1 MVNLPCKFNN
11 FKFSRGWGVVRI
23 QIRAL
28 LLINFSFIT
37 VKNYYALIYADSTN
51 YLPTKSERKSMING
65 MRNTVL
71 ESKVSI
77 ALITERSPTISC
89 LVPLNRQYS
98 HHKHVFLAHSQSQG
112 VGNQICDMDTPMCSF
127 TVTAISLMTYRIRY
141 LYSQERDYISIL
153 SFNVIQLLNCKDER
167 FKKDLQSD

>member
-1 MVNLPCKFNN
+1 M
-11 FKFSRGWGVVRI
+11 
-23 QIRAL
+23 
-28 LLINFSFIT
+28 
-37 VKNYYALIYADSTN
+37 IYADSTN

-89 LVPLNRQYS
+89 LVPFS
-98 HHKHVFLAHSQSQG
+98 HQKHVCLTHSQSQG

-127 TVTAISLMTYRIRY
+127 TVTAISLMTCRIRY